1 MSIIWALEI
10 QKRMTYSLGH
20 QGIRVQWSR
29 QIIQYNTVKW
39 YSEKLC
45 LIILPNNGIKELLI
59 NYVGWSENRVGKAFS
74 GICILKDK

>member
-10 QKRMTYSLGH
+10 QKRMRYSLGL

-39 YSEKLC
+39 YNENLC
-45 LIILPNNGIKELLI
+45 LKILPNNGIRELLI
-59 NYVGWSENRVGKAFS
+59 NYLGWKSLQWHTYFEG
-74 GICILKDK
+74 